1 MPRVTLGNRL
11 ETLTTSPFLSQRDKE
26 FASSLLAHY
35 NLRKSLTSGRRVWVD
50 RLEAKAAETE
60 KHLETVSV
68 DGGLIA
74 RIDAVLAKADKLP
87 WGKDI
92 LDSMKAQV
100 NLGKSLSEKQLAL
113 IAKFEADVEAA
124 ENFVFTPKDRESL
137 EILVSYYAKTSY
149 WTHIVQEF
157 RANPDFVPAP
167 NTWRKLTGNKYAQRV
182 LEEARSPFRFAK
194 GSVVQFNRSGDS
206 DQKRVVM
213 AKVSQHLP
221 NVRSSYRAAMET
233 QGMILDYA
241 PGEIQSACKGAKQ
254 YKVLFFGCP
263 APILVEERWLKKAK
277 KAKK

>member
-11 ETLTTSPFLSQRDKE
+11 ETLTTSPFLSQSDKD
-26 FASSLLAHY
+26 FASSLLTHY
-35 NLRKSLTSGRRVWVD
+35 NRRKSLTSGRRVWVD

-60 KHLETVSV
+60 KHLETVTV

-74 RIDAVLAKADKLP
+74 RIDAILAKVVMLP

-100 NLGKSLSEKQLAL
+100 NLGKSLSEKQLTL
-113 IAKFEADVEAA
+113 IVKLEADVEAA
-124 ENFVFTPKDRESL
+124 ENFVFTPKDREDL
-137 EILVSYYAKTSY
+137 EILVSYYAKTHY

-157 RANPDFVPAP
+157 RANPDFVPAA
-167 NTWRKLTGNKYAQRV
+167 NTWRKMSGNKFAQRV

-194 GSVVQFNRSGDS
+194 GSVVQFNGSGDS
-206 DQKRVVM
+206 AQKRVVM
-213 AKVSQHLP
+213 TEVSQHFP

-241 PGEIQSACKGAKQ
+241 PGEIQSACKGGKQ

-263 APILVEERWLKKAK
+263 TAILVEERWLKKAK